1 MNTRKR
7 VDRLREIMQEN
18 QIDLSI
24 VMNFENQYYFSG
36 LKAITYSR
44 PIVLAI
50 DSKRTSLIIP
60 SLEESHAKEKSN
72 ADQLFVYHETLVQ
85 DGNGGSHLEHLT
97 SLISTYPSD
106 TRVGVEFSSLP
117 VKIGNLLKSAG
128 FELVDLDRS
137 IVEMRY
143 IKDQEEIDLITESGR
158 LVSLALK
165 ESLFH
170 AKPGVTEM
178 EIDQFGN
185 QALFFE
191 TSKTHPNSTVD
202 FFAMSPSGL
211 ERSIMPHVFSNTRN
225 LETNDIVI
233 HSRQVGLNG
242 YRAECERTFFVGQPT
257 EKQKEAFKIS
267 YEAQLTALEII
278 KVGITAKE
286 VNEVARQV
294 FKKAG
299 VEEYS
304 IHRTGHGIG
313 IGLHE
318 EPSLRYDNDLILQEG
333 MVFCVEPAIYI
344 PGVGGF
350 RHSDTVVLTNK
361 GTNLITEHPREL
373 ESLIFN

>member
-1 MNTRKR
+1 MNTKKR
-7 VDRLREIMQEN
+7 VDRLRDIMQEK
-18 QIDLSI
+18 QVDLTI
-24 VMNFENQYYFSG
+24 IMNFENQYYFSG

-50 DSKRTSLIIP
+50 DAEQMSLIIP
-60 SLEESHAKEKSN
+60 SLEESHAKEMTN
-72 ADQLFVYHETLVQ
+72 ADQLFVYHETLMQ
-85 DGNGGSHLEHLT
+85 DGNGGSHLEHLQ
-97 SLISTYPSD
+97 SLISTYPSN

-117 VKIGNLLKSAG
+117 VKIGNLLNAAG
-128 FELVDLDRS
+128 FELVDLDKK

-143 IKDQEEIDLITESGR
+143 IKDQEEIELITESGR

-165 ESLFH
+165 ESLKR

-178 EIDQFGN
+178 EMDQYGN

-191 TSKTHPNSTVD
+191 IAKNHPNSTVD

-211 ERSIMPHVFSNTRN
+211 ERSIMPHVFSNTRKF
-225 LETNDIVI
+225 EENDICI

-257 EKQKEAFKIS
+257 VKQIEAFKIS
-267 YEAQLTALEII
+267 YEAQSVALEII
-278 KVGITAKE
+278 KVGITARE
-286 VNEVARQV
+286 VNEAARQV

-361 GTNLITEHPREL
+361 GSNLITEYPSGL
-373 ESLIFN
+373 EDLIFN

>member
-1 MNTRKR
+1 MNTNKR
-7 VDRLREIMQEN
+7 VERLREIMQEK

-50 DSKRTSLIIP
+50 DSKQLNLIIP
-60 SLEESHAKEKSN
+60 SLEESHAKEMSN
-72 ADQLFVYHETLVQ
+72 ADQLYVYHETFLK
-85 DGNGGSHLEHLT
+85 DGNGGSHLEHLQ
-97 SLISTYPSD
+97 SLISNYPSE

-117 VKIGNLLKSAG
+117 VKIGNLLKDAG
-128 FELVDLDRS
+128 FELVNLDSS
-137 IVEMRY
+137 IVEMRF

-158 LVSLALK
+158 LVSLAL
-165 ESLFH
+165 EQSLKQ
-170 AKPGVTEM
+170 AKPGITEM

-191 TSKTHPNSTVD
+191 ISKKHPNSTVD

-211 ERSIMPHVFSNTRN
+211 DRSIMPHVFSNTRKFD
-225 LETNDIVI
+225 ENDIVI

-242 YRAECERTFFVGQPT
+242 YRAECERTFFVGQPRD
-257 EKQKEAFKIS
+257 KQIEAFKIAQ
-267 YEAQLTALEII
+267 EAQLTALDII

-286 VNEVARQV
+286 VNEAARQV

-318 EPSLRYDNDLILQEG
+318 EPSLRYDNDLTLQEG

-361 GTNLITEHPREL
+361 GTNLITEYPRDL
-373 ESLIFN
+373 EYLIFN

>member
-1 MNTRKR
+1 MNTSKR
-7 VDRLREIMQEN
+7 VERLREIMQEN
-18 QIDLSI
+18 QLGLSI
-24 VMNFENQYYFSG
+24 IMNFENQYYFSG

-50 DSKRTSLIIP
+50 DPKRSSLIIP
-60 SLEESHAKEKSN
+60 SLEESHAKEKSI
-72 ADQLFVYHETLVQ
+72 ADQLYVYHETLVK
-85 DGNGGSHLEHLT
+85 DGNGGSHLEHLA

-106 TRVGVEFSSLP
+106 TRIGVEFSSLP
-117 VKIGNLLKSAG
+117 VKIGNLLKAAG
-128 FELVDLDRS
+128 FELYDLDKS

-158 LVSLALK
+158 LVSMALR
-165 ESLFH
+165 ESLLQ

-178 EIDQFGN
+178 EIDQYGN

-211 ERSIMPHVFSNTRN
+211 NRSIMPHVFSNTRK
-225 LETNDIVI
+225 LESHDIVI

-257 EKQKEAFKIS
+257 DKQKEAFKIS
-267 YEAQLTALEII
+267 YEAQLTALEVI

-286 VNEVARQV
+286 VNEAARQV

-361 GTNLITEHPREL
+361 KTKLITEYPREL
-373 ESLIFN
+373 ESLIF

>member
-1 MNTRKR
+1 MNTNKR
-7 VDRLREIMQEN
+7 VERLREIMQEK

-50 DSKRTSLIIP
+50 DSKQLNLIIP
-60 SLEESHAKEKSN
+60 SLEESHAKEMSN
-72 ADQLFVYHETLVQ
+72 ADHLYVYHETLLK
-85 DGNGGSHLEHLT
+85 DGNGGSHLEHLQ
-97 SLISTYPSD
+97 SLISNYPSE
-106 TRVGVEFSSLP
+106 TRVGVEYSSLP
-117 VKIGNLLKSAG
+117 VKIGNLLKDAG
-128 FELVDLDRS
+128 FELVNLDSS

-158 LVSLALK
+158 LVSLAL
-165 ESLFH
+165 EQSLKQ

-191 TSKTHPNSTVD
+191 ISKKHPNSTVD

-211 ERSIMPHVFSNTRN
+211 DRSIMPHVFSNTRKFD
-225 LETNDIVI
+225 ENDIVI

-257 EKQKEAFKIS
+257 DKQKVAFKIAQ
-267 YEAQLTALEII
+267 EAQLTALAII

-286 VNEVARQV
+286 VNEAARQV

-350 RHSDTVVLTNK
+350 RLSDTVVLTNK
-361 GTNLITEHPREL
+361 GTNLITEYPRDL
-373 ESLIFN
+373 ENLIFK